1 MTTLIIRLQMK
12 PEKEERCLQII
23 DGIIEKMR
31 TTEPDTRVYA
41 FWRTKTPHEYLLVES
56 YTNAKALEF
65 HIGQHMAGQEEFMS
79 CLSQSPQVETL
90 GEFVTGYPDIGTL
103 PLAR

>member
-56 YTNAKALEF
+56 YTNAEALEF

-79 CLSQSPQVETL
+79 CLSQPPQVETL